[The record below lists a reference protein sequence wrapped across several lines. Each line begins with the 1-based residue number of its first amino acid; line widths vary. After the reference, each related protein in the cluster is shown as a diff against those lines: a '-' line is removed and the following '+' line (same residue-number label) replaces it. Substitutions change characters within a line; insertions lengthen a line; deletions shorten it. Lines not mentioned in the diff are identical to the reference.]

1 MKNKKAEKQQA
12 KRLKK
17 LRSTMEWIDIESLDQ
32 NGIYLKKDNK
42 KVIVK
47 GIRVLPINI
56 HLLSDVE
63 KKARILRLSSALDK
77 LYQTKLYFKFIKNEP
92 DITLQTSNY
101 LQLLSTE
108 ENPAIAKIIE
118 LQINKLEWFR
128 QMHREVKFFVLVQDD
143 ELHIDKTYDMLR
155 REFISAFGSRDLI
168 GEMTYTDYKSVIKQ
182 EFENEYIDELLFT
195 EAILPEVLPNEFA
208 EVYKKLGDEVNEFDQ
223 E

>member
-1 MKNKKAEKQQA
+1 
-12 KRLKK
+12 
-17 LRSTMEWIDIESLDQ
+17 MEWMDIESLDQ
-32 NGIYLKKDNK
+32 KGIYLKKDNK
-42 KVIVK
+42 KIIVK
-47 GIRVLPINI
+47 GIRILPINVY
-56 HLLSDVE
+56 LLPDAE

-77 LYQTKLYFKFIKNEP
+77 LYQTKLYFKFIKSEP

-108 ENPAIAKIIE
+108 ENPAISKIIE
-118 LQINKLEWFR
+118 LQVNKLEWFR

-143 ELHIDKTYDMLR
+143 ELHIDKTYDMLK

-168 GEMTYTDYKSVIKQ
+168 REMTYTDYKSVIKQ

-195 EAILPEVLPNEFA
+195 EVILPEVLPSEFEEA
-208 EVYKKLGDEVNEFDQ
+208 YKKIGDEVNEFNQ

>member
-1 MKNKKAEKQQA
+1 MKTKKEDKQHK
-12 KRLKK
+12 KRIKK
-17 LRSTMEWIDIESLDQ
+17 LRSTMEWMDIESLDQ
-32 NGIYLKKDNK
+32 KGIYLKKDNK
-42 KVIVK
+42 KIIVK
-47 GIRVLPINI
+47 GIRILPINVY
-56 HLLSDVE
+56 LLPDAE

-77 LYQTKLYFKFIKNEP
+77 LYQTKLYFKFIKSEP

-108 ENPAIAKIIE
+108 ENPAISKIIE
-118 LQINKLEWFR
+118 LQVNKLEWFR

-143 ELHIDKTYDMLR
+143 ELHIDKTYDMLK

-168 GEMTYTDYKSVIKQ
+168 REMTYTDYKSVIKQ

-195 EAILPEVLPNEFA
+195 EVILPEVLPSEFEEA
-208 EVYKKLGDEVNEFDQ
+208 YKKIGDEVNEFNQ